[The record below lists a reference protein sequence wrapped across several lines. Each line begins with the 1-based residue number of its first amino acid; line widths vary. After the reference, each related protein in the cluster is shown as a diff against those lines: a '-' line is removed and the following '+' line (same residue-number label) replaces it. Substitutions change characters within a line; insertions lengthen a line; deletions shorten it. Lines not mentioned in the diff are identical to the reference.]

1 MCNLNFMKYWW
12 LFLLVGV
19 FILGMGCTG
28 CMGGPA
34 QTVVANDTNNEVNST
49 NVNNSSLSEVQQ
61 CFSDLGYDGLVFV
74 YSPTCPHCHRMQPIV
89 DDLVS
94 KGLNI
99 QKVNSFEQRS
109 VLADINNNCLTLK
122 PYVPQFICPVNG
134 EVKVGEMSE
143 DELQS
148 FYNSCFSS

>member
-1 MCNLNFMKYWW
+1 MLS
-12 LFLLVGV
+12 L
-19 FILGMGCTG
+19 GCTEAG
-28 CMGGPA
+28 PMPNGGNTTDV
-34 QTVVANDTNNEVNST
+34 QGNTSIEGNLSNGEVT
-49 NVNNSSLSEVQQ
+49 ELQQ
-61 CFSDLGYDGLVFV
+61 CFSDLGYNGLVFV

-99 QKVNSFEQRS
+99 QKVNSFEQRA

-143 DELQS
+143 EELQN
-148 FYNSCFSS
+148 FYNSCFPS